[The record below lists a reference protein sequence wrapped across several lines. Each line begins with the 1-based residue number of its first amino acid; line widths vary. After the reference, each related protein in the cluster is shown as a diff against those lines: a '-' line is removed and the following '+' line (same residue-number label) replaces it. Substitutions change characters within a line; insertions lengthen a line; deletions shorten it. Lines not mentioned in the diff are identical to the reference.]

1 MDSITSDSKEDLKED
16 LKILE
21 DPKDSITEY
30 PKKDLITEGPI
41 EDPITED
48 PKQSTNSK

>member
-1 MDSITSDSKEDLKED
+1 MDSITSDSKEDPKGD

-48 PKQSTNSK
+48 PKQNTISK